1 MPGGGAMTNGGLG
14 ADASRNVWAGIL
26 SVRLSL
32 LLVAHTH
39 PLITTRTSDPLR
51 SLWWYPLWL

>member
-1 MPGGGAMTNGGLG
+1 MTNGGLG

>member
-1 MPGGGAMTNGGLG
+1 MTNGGLG

-32 LLVAHTH
+32 LPAAYTH
-39 PLITTRTSDPLR
+39 PLITTHTLDSLR
-51 SLWWYPLWL
+51 RLWRYPLWL

>member
-1 MPGGGAMTNGGLG
+1 MTNGGLG

-26 SVRLSL
+26 SVRLS